1 MPDKRLSIPAD
12 VPVGGVIGRRGSQH
26 QALQTVHGVRA
37 IIDSRQREIVV
48 RGAEKNVTEAIND
61 VLELFETLALSSKR
75 IRRCGVGNGK
85 LKQWRFEET
94 QDSKRTQF
102 VLQGTECEVSN
113 QTEASIDCDA
123 WIVEFNEEFVER
135 MVKELDDLGESMTA
149 SSPPLKAKISL
160 GFLAFILRSPHDRMS
175 KSYSFKELQE
185 LTIGRDIVPMWNCSM
200 TQQSETVHALVERLE
215 KRVVDK
221 ELAWVSVLSVYVK
234 EKTTGRQYGI
244 KYRLEGNEWKPFRHG
259 RRLVHATYDVVLDEQ
274 RAFRVRTTSRAP
286 TAPQTA
292 RALEKCVFVKLP
304 AKGDVFGTKINV
316 ESSRQRRFELDD
328 YSIRRKV
335 HVEWHDLRFTLSHM
349 SEGGAQVR
357 LECRLSNASD
367 GDTKGSLA
375 ETTEK
380 SVRRVL
386 DILNTETKE
395 LSAI

>member
-37 IIDSRQREIVV
+37 VIDSHQREIVV

-75 IRRCGVGNGK
+75 IRRCGVENGK

-113 QTEASIDCDA
+113 QTEASVDSDA
-123 WIVEFNEEFVER
+123 WIVEFNDDFIER
-135 MVKELDDLGESMTA
+135 MGKELDDLDESMTA
-149 SSPPLKAKISL
+149 SSPPLKTKISL

-175 KSYSFKELQE
+175 K
-185 LTIGRDIVPMWNCSM
+185 SM

-274 RAFRVRTTSRAP
+274 RAFRVRTTLRAP

-292 RALEKCVFVKLP
+292 RALE
-304 AKGDVFGTKINV
+304 N
-316 ESSRQRRFELDD
+316 
-328 YSIRRKV
+328 IRRKV
-335 HVEWHDLRFTLSHM
+335 HVEWHGLRFTLSQM
-349 SEGGAQVR
+349 SEDGAQVR

-375 ETTEK
+375 ETTGK

-386 DILNTETKE
+386 DILNMETKE